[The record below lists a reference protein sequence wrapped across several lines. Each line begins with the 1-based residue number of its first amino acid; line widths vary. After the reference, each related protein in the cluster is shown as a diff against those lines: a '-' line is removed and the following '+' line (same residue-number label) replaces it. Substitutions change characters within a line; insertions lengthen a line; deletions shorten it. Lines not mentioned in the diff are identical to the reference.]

1 MGLQKRRLVQRVFQV
16 VRPLLALGGHAP
28 GQCAV
33 LRLPAHLGFPVVVLG
48 ADAAGRQLARCGD
61 LGGQPCGV
69 HDAQV
74 WPLQCHGQRAQ
85 KRHDGGAL
93 TGRRAGKGCVFVVV
107 GRQAGIEVPPGAIF
121 GVVAQ
126 QVDLVVADHGH
137 GAAAGHQVRHPREH
151 RRAVGAPVAK
161 VAHKDQRAA
170 IRVPPLG
177 VVAQVGQQRVQ
188 RVDFAMD
195 VADDV
200 ERSRGQVLDEA
211 HAVRGLWARLLVF

>member
-1 MGLQKRRLVQRVFQV
+1 M
-16 VRPLLALGGHAP
+16 
-28 GQCAV
+28 
-33 LRLPAHLGFPVVVLG
+33 
-48 ADAAGRQLARCGD
+48 
-61 LGGQPCGV
+61 
-69 HDAQV
+69 
-74 WPLQCHGQRAQ
+74 
-85 KRHDGGAL
+85 
-93 TGRRAGKGCVFVVV
+93 
-107 GRQAGIEVPPGAIF
+107 
-121 GVVAQ
+121 
-126 QVDLVVADHGH
+126 VADHGH
-137 GAAAGHQVRHPREH
+137 GAAAGHQLRHAREH
-151 RRAVGAPVAK
+151 GRAGGAPVAK